1 MSHDACDSP
10 LRRVLT
16 GDEVSRSGLKAQ
28 LPDGRLEELRACGLL
43 VESGE
48 RIFSPFR
55 AHIVERFVIVTDP
68 EVPENSQDQLY
79 LDPLWEAP
87 RLVKL
92 LIRQVVGRGLDVGC
106 GSGVFSLVMS
116 SFCEQVIGVDIS
128 PRAMEFSRLNS
139 ALNGVRNV
147 AFIESELFDSVRGQQ
162 FDLIVFNSPTDE
174 EGYEYLNLLKCGEQ
188 LLAKFFTDLGD
199 HLTPAGFCQ
208 INFTMNDYAD
218 SRFSDRLET
227 WIRTNRHDLR
237 WLTMVSKRRDRE
249 AGGIWKRGW
258 GTFCRGSY
266 FSAEVEWPYHALAA
280 SAPPRDLSQL
290 VLRLLKN
297 HELLNLAAHL
307 DHLSWSE
314 GVRRIPPGSNTL
326 GLWDVP
332 LAEVPEELL
341 SLLDS
346 NESISFPT
354 GSRLDSW
361 IEVCIRKGLLRV
373 PHDTTKVVSH
383 EVKNVENW
391 PRSLK

>member
-1 MSHDACDSP
+1 M
-10 LRRVLT
+10 
-16 GDEVSRSGLKAQ
+16 
-28 LPDGRLEELRACGLL
+28 
-43 VESGE
+43 
-48 RIFSPFR
+48 
-55 AHIVERFVIVTDP
+55 
-68 EVPENSQDQLY
+68 
-79 LDPLWEAP
+79 
-87 RLVKL
+87 
-92 LIRQVVGRGLDVGC
+92 GRGLDMGC

-116 SFCEQVIGVDIS
+116 SFCEQVIGVDIN
-128 PRAMEFSRLNS
+128 PRAIEFSRFNS

-174 EGYEYLNLLKCGEQ
+174 EGYEYLDLLECGEQ

-208 INFTMNDYAD
+208 ISIAMNDYAD

-227 WIRTNRHDLR
+227 WIRANKHDLR
-237 WLTMVSKRRDRE
+237 WLTMVRKRRNRE
-249 AGGIWKRGW
+249 DGGIWKRGW
-258 GTFCRGSY
+258 ATFCRGSY
-266 FSAEVEWPYHALAA
+266 FSAEVEWPYHLLAA
-280 SAPPRDLSQL
+280 AASPRDLSQL

-307 DHLSWSE
+307 DQLIWSE
-314 GVRRIPPGSNTL
+314 GVRRIPPGSHTL

-341 SLLDS
+341 FLLDS
-346 NESISFPT
+346 NESLSFPT

-373 PHDTTKVVSH
+373 PHDTVQRLSATK
-383 EVKNVENW
+383 
-391 PRSLK
+391 